1 MSTSPFG
8 LKAGCRQEAQLGVAK
23 CSAGSL
29 SEMSSRA
36 RHTPRNSLGELVPFM
51 EVVGIYGEVAR
62 VSRARFV
69 WACTIGKDKGC
80 LKICI
85 FRGCRVWGKITI
97 EGQRVKPGS

>member
-69 WACTIGKDKGC
+69 WLGTIARTGVLEEASSVYSEAG
-80 LKICI
+80 
-85 FRGCRVWGKITI
+85 
-97 EGQRVKPGS
+97 EGTLLGVKAGR